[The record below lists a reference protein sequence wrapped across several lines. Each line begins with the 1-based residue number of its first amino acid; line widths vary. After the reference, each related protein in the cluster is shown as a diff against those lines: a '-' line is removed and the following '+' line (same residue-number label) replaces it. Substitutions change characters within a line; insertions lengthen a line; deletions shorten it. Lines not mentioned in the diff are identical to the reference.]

1 MRSNSAPFCRIEQVP
16 GGSLRPDPVTA
27 AAWNGKGESMN
38 GDVAR
43 IALLVCASALI
54 GACASTAGL
63 STQAEPR
70 TAAQLAA
77 ERSLAGTSVAAN
89 WPRTDWWK
97 SLNDPQLDRLIDEA
111 LAGSPTLRVAEART
125 RQALAVAGVAQS
137 ALYPQINADFE
148 LAREH
153 PSERGATPLPA
164 GRDWATLHQLQAT
177 LSWEIDFWGKH
188 REAYESAL
196 GSARVAD
203 IDAYAARLALSVNIA
218 QAYVQLQRAYLQLD
232 IAEATLRQRDQIYA
246 LTRDRN
252 AAGVDSLLEVKQAES
267 ALPQTREQIAQWRE
281 AIALARNQLAALL
294 GQGPDR
300 GLAIVRPSASAGA
313 SVVLPSS
320 LPADLLGRRPD
331 LTAQRLR
338 IEALSHDIASA
349 RAEFYPNVNLAAF
362 VGLQSLGAGGFLSSA
377 SRMAGFG
384 PAVTLP
390 IFDAGRL
397 RSNLAAKNA
406 GYDIAV
412 EQYNQMLADALR
424 DVVDQLASF
433 RSVDEQRTQQALAVA
448 TARQAYDLAL
458 LRYREGIGNYL
469 QVLTTESQWL
479 SQQSLDAELQTRRLG
494 LSIDLVRALGGGFD
508 PSSTGLTRAAG

>member
-1 MRSNSAPFCRIEQVP
+1 
-16 GGSLRPDPVTA
+16 
-27 AAWNGKGESMN
+27 MN
-38 GDVAR
+38 AHLARVAV
-43 IALLVCASALI
+43 LVGASVLI
-54 GACASTAGL
+54 GGCASTAGL
-63 STQAEPR
+63 STQAQPHS
-70 TAAQLAA
+70 AAQLAA
-77 ERSLAGTSVAAN
+77 ERSLAGTATAAP
-89 WPRTDWWK
+89 WPDTDWWK
-97 SLNDPQLDRLIDEA
+97 ALNDPQLDRLIDEA

-137 ALYPQINADFE
+137 ALYPKINGDAE
-148 LAREH
+148 LTREH
-153 PSERGATPLPA
+153 PSERGGTPLPP
-164 GRDWATLHQLQAT
+164 GSNWATLHQLEAT
-177 LSWEIDFWGKH
+177 LSWEIDFWGKN

-196 GSARVAD
+196 GAARVAD

-218 QAYVQLQRAYLQLD
+218 HAYVQLQRAYLQLD
-232 IAEATLRQRDQIYA
+232 LAEATLKQRDQVYA

-267 ALPQTREQIAQWRE
+267 ALPATREQIAQWRE

-300 GLAIVRPSASAGA
+300 GLAIARPAASTGA
-313 SVVLPSS
+313 SVALPSA
-320 LPADLLGRRPD
+320 LPAELLGRRPD

-362 VGLQSLGAGGFLSSA
+362 VGLQSLGAAGFFSGA
-377 SRMAGFG
+377 SRMVGFG

-397 RSNLAAKNA
+397 RGNLAAKNA

-424 DVVDQLASF
+424 DVVDQIASF
-433 RSVDEQRTQQALAVA
+433 RSVDEQRKQQALAVA

-458 LRYREGIGNYL
+458 LRYREGLGNYL
-469 QVLTTESQWL
+469 QVLTTEAQWL
-479 SQQSLDAELQTRRLG
+479 SQQSLDAELQARRLT

-508 PSSTGLTRAAG
+508 PASAALAHAG

>member
-1 MRSNSAPFCRIEQVP
+1 MAASNHGGPFGMP
-16 GGSLRPDPVTA
+16 A
-27 AAWNGKGESMN
+27 AETMN
-38 GDVAR
+38 AFFTRVA
-43 IALLVCASALI
+43 VVASASVLI
-54 GACASTAGL
+54 GGCASTAGL
-63 STQAEPR
+63 STQAEMR
-70 TAAQLAA
+70 SATQLAA
-77 ERSLAGTSVAAN
+77 ERSLAGTSVSAP

-111 LAGSPTLRVAEART
+111 LATSPSLRVAEART
-125 RQALAVAGVAQS
+125 RQALAVARTAKS
-137 ALYPQINADFE
+137 ALYPQVNADAE
-148 LAREH
+148 LTREH
-153 PSERGATPLPA
+153 PSRNGATPLPP
-164 GRDWATLHQLQAT
+164 GSSWATLHQLEAT
-177 LSWEIDFWGKH
+177 LSWEIDFWGKN

-196 GSARVAD
+196 GAARVAD
-203 IDAYAARLALSVNIA
+203 IDAHAARLALSVDIA
-218 QAYVQLQRAYLQLD
+218 HAYVQLQRGYLLLD
-232 IAEATLRQRDQIYA
+232 IAEATLRQRDQIYT

-267 ALPQTREQIAQWRE
+267 ALPATREQIAQLHE
-281 AIALARNQLAALL
+281 AIELSRNQLAALL
-294 GQGPDR
+294 GHGPDR
-300 GLAIVRPSASAGA
+300 GLSIARPTASAGL
-313 SVVLPSS
+313 SGTLPSA
-320 LPADLLGRRPD
+320 LPAELLGRRPD

-362 VGLQSLGAGGFLSSA
+362 VGLQSLGAAGFLSSA
-377 SRMAGFG
+377 SRMIGFG

-397 RSNLAAKNA
+397 RGNLAAKNA
-406 GYDIAV
+406 GYDVAV

-433 RSVDEQRTQQALAVA
+433 RSVDEQRKEQALAVA

-479 SQQSLDAELQTRRLG
+479 SQQSLDAELQARRLT

-508 PSSTGLTRAAG
+508 PATAAVARAEG